1 MPCVHIGSVTVP
13 HGLLLAPMAGVTDA
27 AFRALCKKFGAEY
40 TVSEM
45 ISAKALCFEQ
55 NGKGTAPVRTA
66 PLAEVEADSA
76 PMAVQLFG
84 SEPEFLARAAAM
96 LESGEY
102 RGRRGSLPPAA
113 VDINMGCPVEKVV
126 RNGEGSALLR
136 DPARAEAIVRAVVRA
151 VRLPVTVKLRAGWDA
166 DSINAPELAKRLE
179 DAGAAAICIHGRT
192 RRQFYQPGSDMRVI
206 AAVKAA
212 VSVPVIGNGDL
223 FTAADVKRM
232 LDTTG
237 CDGVM
242 IARGALGNPF
252 LFEETL
258 AMLEGRAYTP
268 PTTEKRLA
276 VAFSHAAD
284 IVARKGERIG
294 VPEARKHLAWYTK
307 GLRGAP
313 AVRDALMHVSTLE
326 EVRKVLARLAPETE

>member
-1 MPCVHIGSVTVP
+1 MPGITVGTTQVP
-13 HGLLLAPMAGVTDA
+13 HGLFLAPMAGVSDA
-27 AFRALCKKFGAEY
+27 SFRALCKKYGAEY

-55 NGKGTAPVRTA
+55 NGKGSAPVRTA

-84 SEPEFLARAAAM
+84 SEPEFLARAAAL

-102 RGRRGSLPPAA
+102 RGHRSTLCPAA
-113 VDINMGCPVEKVV
+113 IDINMGCPVEKVV
-126 RNGEGSALLR
+126 KNGEGSALLKT
-136 DPARAEAIVRAVVRA
+136 PERAAEIVRAVVRA
-151 VRLPVTVKLRAGWDA
+151 VHLPVTVKIRAGWDEA
-166 DSINAPELAKRLE
+166 HKNAPELAKRLE
-179 DAGAAAICIHGRT
+179 DAGASLLCVHGRT
-192 RRQFYQPGSDMRVI
+192 RQQFYQPGSDNRII
-206 AAVKAA
+206 AAVRAA
-212 VSVPVIGNGDL
+212 VRIPVIGNGDL
-223 FTAADVKRM
+223 FSAADVRKM
-232 LDTTG
+232 LEETG

-252 LFEETL
+252 LFAEVR
-258 AMLEGRAYTP
+258 AYLEGRPYTP
-268 PTTEKRLA
+268 PTVAERLR
-276 VAFSHAAD
+276 VAYSHAAD

-313 AVRDALMHVSTLE
+313 AVRGALMHVNTLE
-326 EVRKVLARLAPETE
+326 EVQEVLSRLTPAEE